1 MKKYLTIFVC
11 LLSALF
17 FAACQKQDTSVSK
30 TGFYFDTVI
39 KVTLYD
45 TDAEPEL
52 ESCFALADKY
62 EKLLSATK
70 KGSDIW
76 NINHAKGKPIVV
88 SKETISLLQ
97 KAIDY
102 SELSDGA
109 FDITIGELSSLWDF
123 GENKDTVPS
132 QKDINAALPTVDYHN
147 IEISD
152 NTVTLKN
159 PKTQIDL
166 GGIAKGYIADQMKAQ
181 LRSDGITEGI
191 INLGGNVLT
200 VGPKKSGDTYK
211 IGIQKPFDDSGSPI
225 ASVDITDASLVSSGV
240 YERYFEKD
248 GKRYHHILNPK
259 IGYPYENGLLGVT
272 IITDSSVD
280 ADALSTTCFALGL
293 EDGMKLIENTKG
305 AEAVFITEDFTLHK
319 SSGIGSE
326 IPFHEN

>member
-1 MKKYLTIFVC
+1 MKKCLTIFVC

-45 TDAEPEL
+45 ADAKPEL
-52 ESCFALADKY
+52 ESCFASCRQVWKTFKCH
-62 EKLLSATK
+62 EKRQWY
-70 KGSDIW
+70 W
-76 NINHAKGKPIVV
+76 NINHAKGKPVV
-88 SKETISLLQ
+88 VIKETISLLQ

-102 SELSDGA
+102 SERSDGA

-200 VGPKKSGDTYK
+200 VRVWKNPAILIRSAYKNHSMILVLRSHLLILLMLLLYLPGSMNGILKKTVN
-211 IGIQKPFDDSGSPI
+211 
-225 ASVDITDASLVSSGV
+225 A
-240 YERYFEKD
+240 
-248 GKRYHHILNPK
+248 
-259 IGYPYENGLLGVT
+259 T
-272 IITDSSVD
+272 II
-280 ADALSTTCFALGL
+280 F
-293 EDGMKLIENTKG
+293 
-305 AEAVFITEDFTLHK
+305 
-319 SSGIGSE
+319 
-326 IPFHEN
+326 

>member
-11 LLSALF
+11 LFSVLF
-17 FAACQKQDTSVSK
+17 FTSCGKENASVSK

-76 NINHAKGKPIVV
+76 NINHANGKPVEV
-88 SKETISLLQ
+88 SKETVSLLQ
-97 KAIDY
+97 KAIYY
-102 SELSDGA
+102 SEISDGA
-109 FDITIGELSSLWDF
+109 FDITIGKLSSLWDF
-123 GENKDTVPS
+123 GENKDTIPS
-132 QKDINAALPTVDYHN
+132 TKEIDAALPTVDYHN
-147 IEISD
+147 IQISG
-152 NTVTLKN
+152 NNVTLKN
-159 PKTQIDL
+159 SMTQIDL

-181 LRSDGITEGI
+181 LRADGIKEGI

-200 VGPKKSGDTYK
+200 VGPKTSGDTYK
-211 IGIQKPFDDSGSPI
+211 IGIQKPFDESGSPI

-259 IGYPYENGLLGVT
+259 TGYPYDNGLLGVT

-293 EDGMKLIENTKG
+293 EDGMDLIENTKE

-319 SSGIGSE
+319 SSGIGTL

>member
-45 TDAEPEL
+45 ADAEPEL

-76 NINHAKGKPIVV
+76 NINHAKGKPVVV
-88 SKETISLLQ
+88 SKETISMLQ

-259 IGYPYENGLLGVT
+259 TGYPYDNGLTAVT
-272 IITDSSVD
+272 IRSDDSLTG
-280 ADALSTTCFALGL
+280 DALSTTVFALGEEKGL
-293 EDGMKLIENTKG
+293 ELLNRLDGVEG
-305 AEAVFITEDFTLHK
+305 FVVREDLSIHK
-319 SSGIGSE
+319 S
-326 IPFHEN
+326 ENF

>member
-45 TDAEPEL
+45 ADAEPEL

-76 NINHAKGKPIVV
+76 NINHAKGKPVVV

-109 FDITIGELSSLWDF
+109 FDISIGKLSSLWDF

-211 IGIQKPFDDSGSPI
+211 IGIQKPFDDSGSPH
-225 ASVDITDASLVSSGV
+225 LL
-240 YERYFEKD
+240 
-248 GKRYHHILNPK
+248 ILLMLLLYLP
-259 IGYPYENGLLGVT
+259 GSMNGILKKTVNAT
-272 IITDSSVD
+272 II
-280 ADALSTTCFALGL
+280 F
-293 EDGMKLIENTKG
+293 
-305 AEAVFITEDFTLHK
+305 
-319 SSGIGSE
+319 
-326 IPFHEN
+326 